1 VAGAEHRGC
10 DRYARAPACG
20 PRRGGLDLHLFK
32 HRLVTLQPRELDG
45 LSLAARSRASSLA
58 LLSRQTSNSAA
69 ARAARRLRRSLSI
82 WLAPVVDDQIHGVYA
97 TPHGRSIHG
106 VLKMRAEMIQ
116 GKRKA
121 VVPKLAA
128 HTQKINLL
136 ADKDWLDL
144 IDEYRKRQ
152 GFPTPTRSDAI
163 RRLVDQALE
172 VNGIKP
178 KHRKPKG

>member
-1 VAGAEHRGC
+1 M
-10 DRYARAPACG
+10 
-20 PRRGGLDLHLFK
+20 
-32 HRLVTLQPRELDG
+32 
-45 LSLAARSRASSLA
+45 
-58 LLSRQTSNSAA
+58 
-69 ARAARRLRRSLSI
+69 
-82 WLAPVVDDQIHGVYA
+82 
-97 TPHGRSIHG
+97 
-106 VLKMRAEMIQ
+106 LKMRAEMIQ
-116 GKRKA
+116 GKRRE

-172 VNGIKP
+172 ANGIKHKP
-178 KHRKPKG
+178 KKPKG

>member
-1 VAGAEHRGC
+1 
-10 DRYARAPACG
+10 
-20 PRRGGLDLHLFK
+20 
-32 HRLVTLQPRELDG
+32 
-45 LSLAARSRASSLA
+45 
-58 LLSRQTSNSAA
+58 
-69 ARAARRLRRSLSI
+69 
-82 WLAPVVDDQIHGVYA
+82 
-97 TPHGRSIHG
+97 
-106 VLKMRAEMIQ
+106 MRAEMIQ
-116 GKRKA
+116 RTHRE

-172 VNGIKP
+172 ANGIKHKP
-178 KHRKPKG
+178 KKPKG